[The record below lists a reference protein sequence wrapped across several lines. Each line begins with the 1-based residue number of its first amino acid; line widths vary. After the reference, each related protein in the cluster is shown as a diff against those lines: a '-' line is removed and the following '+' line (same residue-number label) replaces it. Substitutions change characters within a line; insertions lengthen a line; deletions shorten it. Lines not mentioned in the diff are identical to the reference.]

1 MKFPKIKSVKPIK
14 KYQLNVEFDDG
25 TKGIYDVSH
34 LAGKGVFKKWENN
47 TAFDTISVDKE
58 SGAIT
63 WPEIADIDTLQVY
76 CKIRNI
82 EIEEFLSK
90 NSHAAYQ

>member
-1 MKFPKIKSVKPIK
+1 MKFPKIIFVKSIE
-14 KYQLNVEFDDG
+14 KYRVEVEFDDG
-25 TKGIYDVSH
+25 INGIYDVGH
-34 LAGKGVFKKWENN
+34 LAGKGIFKEWETNQSFDKVF
-47 TAFDTISVDKE
+47 VDKE

-63 WPEIADIDTLQVY
+63 WPGIADIDTLQVY

-82 EIEEFLSK
+82 DIAEFLHK